1 VRSTTTVLLFIF
13 VVLLTGFSIVTVW
26 PSDPQRYLP
35 GDFWPE
41 GRGLKI
47 GSWERETMRLG
58 LDLRGGAYLALEAD
72 PPPGYEGDLNEAI
85 QGARNVIERRV
96 NALGV
101 SEAEVSIASGNRL
114 IVQIPGVT
122 LQEAQDQVGR
132 TAALEFKVINDQG
145 VKVPAIGSPDG
156 SRVCLPPADPNSIPE
171 GCVPMTGVHLK
182 NNTIPRRVTTG
193 NLVEFETTGT
203 GSKLLEQITRNAL
216 RYDTLD
222 PRRLLIVELDG
233 EEISR
238 ATVQDVIS
246 SRGVITG
253 QPTFTAA
260 KQLSDLLNSG
270 ALPVPLRTVQANEVS
285 ATLGEDSVRDSVRA
299 GEVGL
304 IAVALFMILYYRLPG
319 LLAAAALVVYTS
331 VTLMVFKVWPVTLT
345 LSGIAAFVLS
355 VGMAVDAN
363 ILIFERMKEEL
374 RRGRTL
380 NTAIDIGFSRAFSS
394 IRDSNISTLITC
406 LILYWFGD
414 QFQAALVKGFA
425 LTLAIGVLISMFSA
439 ITVTRTFL
447 KMIVGTPLARNR
459 WLFNAEE
466 TRARI
471 RERAAAGRGFVIDFA
486 GKRWWALSVS
496 ATFFVLFALS
506 VAIFRL
512 QPGIEFTSGSTFT
525 FQFTAQTV
533 AQADLRQAMAELGHS
548 DARIQG
554 AGPNTYLFR
563 TRELE
568 GTPPLTPPEGAGPA
582 LPAEGEIDRIQDA
595 LCQRFGTTPADGG
608 PCTGVVRQDFS
619 TVSETVSSE
628 IARNATIA
636 VIAASIAILIYISLA
651 FRKLQ
656 KPWRYGTCAIIAV
669 IHDAFIIL
677 GLFAFLGKVNG
688 TEVDTAFIT
697 ALLTIIGFSVHDTI
711 VVFDRIR
718 ENLQRDPYVPFAE
731 AVNASMTETL
741 VRSLN
746 TSITVVLTVLALLL
760 LGGASIQNFL
770 IVLLVGIIAGT
781 YSSIW
786 VASQLLVA
794 WEAGDFGK
802 FLRRL
807 TGRARPAEPTRP
819 VPAAR

>member
-1 VRSTTTVLLFIF
+1 
-13 VVLLTGFSIVTVW
+13 
-26 PSDPQRYLP
+26 
-35 GDFWPE
+35 
-41 GRGLKI
+41 
-47 GSWERETMRLG
+47 
-58 LDLRGGAYLALEAD
+58 
-72 PPPGYEGDLNEAI
+72 
-85 QGARNVIERRV
+85 
-96 NALGV
+96 
-101 SEAEVSIASGNRL
+101 
-114 IVQIPGVT
+114 
-122 LQEAQDQVGR
+122 
-132 TAALEFKVINDQG
+132 
-145 VKVPAIGSPDG
+145 
-156 SRVCLPPADPNSIPE
+156 
-171 GCVPMTGVHLK
+171 
-182 NNTIPRRVTTG
+182 
-193 NLVEFETTGT
+193 
-203 GSKLLEQITRNAL
+203 
-216 RYDTLD
+216 
-222 PRRLLIVELDG
+222 
-233 EEISR
+233 
-238 ATVQDVIS
+238 
-246 SRGVITG
+246 
-253 QPTFTAA
+253 
-260 KQLSDLLNSG
+260 
-270 ALPVPLRTVQANEVS
+270 
-285 ATLGEDSVRDSVRA
+285 
-299 GEVGL
+299 
-304 IAVALFMILYYRLPG
+304 
-319 LLAAAALVVYTS
+319 
-331 VTLMVFKVWPVTLT
+331 MVFKVWPVTLT

-466 TRARI
+466 TRAQV

-533 AQADLRQAMAELGHS
+533 AQADLRQAMAELGHA

-554 AGPNTYLFR
+554 AGQNTYLFR

-568 GTPPLTPPEGAGPA
+568 GTPPLTPPDGAGPA

-636 VIAASIAILIYISLA
+636 VIAASIAILVYISLA

-746 TSITVVLTVLALLL
+746 TSITVVLTVVALLL

-770 IVLLVGIIAGT
+770 IVLLVGVIAGT

-794 WEAGDFGK
+794 WEEGDFGK

-807 TGRARPAEPTRP
+807 TGRARPAEPARP